1 MSNRNAK
8 VANLFLMSRDEKR
21 KQIAGNNSQMIRM
34 IGLFKSVPARKRVR
48 REAK

>member
-21 KQIAGNNSQMIRM
+21 GQLVGKNSPRARE
-34 IGLFKSVPARKRVR
+34 IGLFRSVPARKKFR
-48 REAK
+48 RETK

>member
-8 VANLFLMSRDEKR
+8 VANLFLRSRDEKR
-21 KQIAGNNSQMIRM
+21 GQIVGKDSPKVRE

-48 REAK
+48 RESK